1 MSVIALPTGLMIGA
15 FSMGQKRFDLTEVSD
30 SGGSTA
36 ARLLGP
42 PRWVAG
48 LSSPQGGI
56 DLAAASLWEALV
68 LQLRGQVNHLAL
80 YDLVRVAPRGTCRGT
95 MTLNALAAQGAT
107 SIVIAVTGQNGL
119 KLLTGDWLQI
129 GSGTGGQLVKV
140 MADATA
146 NAATIT
152 VTIEPP
158 IRPAAGFAGGT
169 AVTWDKALGHYKM
182 VSEAPT
188 WTYDAGNLAV
198 SGFAID
204 LLEQWT

>member
-1 MSVIALPTGLMIGA
+1 MSIISLPTGLLLGA
-15 FSMGQKRFDLTEVSD
+15 FSIGQKRYDLVEMSD
-30 SGGSTA
+30 SGGSVA
-36 ARLLGP
+36 ARLIGP
-42 PRWVAG
+42 PRWVVGIA
-48 LSSPQGGI
+48 SPERMS
-56 DLAAASLWEALV
+56 LANGAIWEAMIVKLC
-68 LQLRGQVNHLAL
+68 GQVNHLAV
-80 YDLVRVAPRGTCRGT
+80 YDLVKAAPLGTCRGT

-119 KLLTGDWLQI
+119 TLLTGDWLQI

-169 AVTWDKALGHYKM
+169 AVTWDKPLGHYKLA
-182 VSEAPT
+182 SQAPI
-188 WTYDAGNLAV
+188 WNYDPGSLSV
-198 SGFAID
+198 GGFAID